1 MNSFATFLIF
11 STLSSV
17 NSEALASPIYEYLK
31 DLCPTGQL
39 PLTSAKTVK
48 TCANLCP
55 LGALCFKGICCVP
68 PPQCRHPS
76 YRISTGFPCLPNVKN
91 NCPENSLCVS
101 SSQDGMHICCS
112 SKNVEKSFPI
122 SASKVSKPMS
132 IKIEKATVPATVI
145 PESSQI
151 CPKTHPIVAHDGRS
165 LVLCKDCVQGVCA
178 KFRTSNVEVCCQNS
192 DDICGQGSQVLMDG
206 MVPRDCDKKPC
217 GKGYECSLTPSG
229 LRVCCSLARCPSGV
243 LARSVCA
250 AGCLRN
256 EKCTE
261 IQGEMWCCPA
271 EDVMTIGSMTQYICR
286 DGGKGTG
293 EKCDPAFPA
302 CSQGA
307 VCELNKEKTAH
318 ICCKRFRSKLGNR
331 KTIFPPPFFYTTTPV
346 MPTTRATTTS
356 TTQEPF
362 PFEVVPNC
370 QDPDARPLMENGLP
384 YMCVRL
390 GDPCLRAGY
399 TCQESD
405 IDDVFVCCTV
415 STTQLNRLLPP
426 HIPMITL
433 APPTTTT
440 EPEEEEEEVVKQ
452 PTCPFSYMPS
462 KNDQKEVQRC
472 LTLFSLDCP
481 FGYTCLPSSTTDS
494 YLCCIR
500 KPAI

>member
-1 MNSFATFLIF
+1 MKNTVATLLIIA
-11 STLSSV
+11 LLINRI

-39 PLTSAKTVK
+39 PLTSSKTVK

-55 LGALCFKGICCVP
+55 LGAMCYKGICCVP

-76 YRISTGFPCLPNVKN
+76 YRTSTGFPCLPNVKN

-112 SKNVEKSFPI
+112 SKSNIEKSFPI
-122 SASKVSKPMS
+122 SKSKVATISTMS
-132 IKIEKATVPATVI
+132 MKIEKPVRSFP
-145 PESSQI
+145 PDSSQI
-151 CPKTHPIVAHDGRS
+151 CPKSHPIVAHDGKS

-192 DDICGQGSQVLMDG
+192 DDICGPGSQVLMDG

-229 LRVCCSLARCPSGV
+229 LRVCCSMARCPSGV

-261 IQGEMWCCPA
+261 IQNEMWCCPD
-271 EDVMTIGSMTQYICR
+271 ETIGFVKRNEYVCR
-286 DGGKGTG
+286 DGGQSTG

-307 VCELNKEKTAH
+307 LCEINKDKTAH
-318 ICCKRFRSKLGNR
+318 VCCKRYRSRLGNR
-331 KTIFPPPFFYTTTPV
+331 KTLIPPPFFFTTTT
-346 MPTTRATTTS
+346 MIPTTTT

-370 QDPDARPLMENGLP
+370 QDADSRPLMENGLP
-384 YMCVRL
+384 YMCLRL

-405 IDDVFVCCTV
+405 IDDVFVCCSV
-415 STTQLNRLLPP
+415 QSNQLNRLLPP
-426 HIPMITL
+426 HIPMITS
-433 APPTTTT
+433 APTTTST
-440 EPEEEEEEVVKQ
+440 EEPEEIIAQ
-452 PTCPFSYMPS
+452 PSCPFSYMPS
-462 KNDQKEVQRC
+462 KNGNEEVQRC